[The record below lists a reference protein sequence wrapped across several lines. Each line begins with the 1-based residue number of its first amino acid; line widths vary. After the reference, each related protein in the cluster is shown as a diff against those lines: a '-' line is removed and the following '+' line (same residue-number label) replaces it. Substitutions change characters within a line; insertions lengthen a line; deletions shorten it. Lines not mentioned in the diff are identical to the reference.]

1 MKALFQSNNLSSSV
15 NLPQLPGNHF
25 FNLKNDYQKNQIF
38 SFTNSV
44 CLEKPNFSSL
54 RFNKNIQ
61 TEKDKETQFYKE
73 NQVSP
78 FKHKLFNLRNSVC
91 NTSEPRILPQWMKF
105 DKKILNF
112 SCYFNESIEESNVET
127 YRIRE
132 FSLRYFLE
140 DDTIQINEIKSHN
153 SGMQQGIFL
162 KRQRLNNL
170 SPSEMIIGQ
179 NIYIYGKNFHII
191 AIDQFTRDFFLNSYK
206 IEQPQNKEIPSYIHL
221 EKQKAMKDQIS
232 YKDMK
237 KELTEL
243 KDFVEVKL
251 GGGKPN
257 KALKQFL
264 ENDRKVLS
272 FDILWKDDQDKEDKQ
287 YKMNYFLADSQIEI
301 REVKYSN
308 SGKDNYSYLVK
319 KGKIA
324 KEPIFTHIPGI
335 KTKETEVA
343 YKPDELLIGNT
354 INIFNRKCL
363 IFNCDDYTK
372 KWFKDK

>member
-15 NLPQLPGNHF
+15 TLPQLPGNSF
-25 FNLKNDYQKNQIF
+25 FNLRNDYQKNQVFTF
-38 SFTNSV
+38 SNSV
-44 CLEKPNFSSL
+44 CLEKPNFSA
-54 RFNKNIQ
+54 FKFKNIQ
-61 TEKDKETQFYKE
+61 NEKDKETQFFKN

-78 FKHKLFNLRNSVC
+78 FKHKLITLRNSEC
-91 NTSEPRILPQWMKF
+91 NTSEPRILPQWMKY

-112 SCYFNESIEESNVET
+112 SCYFNESVEESNVET

-132 FSLRYFLE
+132 FSLLYFLE
-140 DDTIQINEIKSHN
+140 DDTIQINELKSHN

-162 KRQRLNNL
+162 KRQRVNNL
-170 SPSEMIIGQ
+170 LPKDIIIGQ
-179 NIYIYGKNFHII
+179 NITIFSKTFHI
-191 AIDQFTRDFFLNSYK
+191 ASVDKFTRDFFLNSYK
-206 IEQPQNKEIPSYIHL
+206 IELTHNKDIPSYLHL
-221 EKQKAMKDQIS
+221 EKQKVMKNQIS
-232 YKDMK
+232 YKEMK

-272 FDILWKDDQDKEDKQ
+272 FDILWNDKQDSENKQ
-287 YKMNYFLADSQIEI
+287 YKMNYYLADSQIEI
-301 REVKYSN
+301 REIKHSN

-335 KTKETEVA
+335 KTKETEVT
-343 YKPDELLIGNT
+343 YKPNDLLIGNT
-354 INIFNRKCL
+354 INIFNRQCL
-363 IFNCDDYTK
+363 IFNCDDFTK
-372 KWFKDK
+372 KWFFEK

>member
-1 MKALFQSNNLSSSV
+1 MKALFQSHNLSSSV
-15 NLPQLPGNHF
+15 TLPQLPGNSF
-25 FNLKNDYQKNQIF
+25 FNMKNDYQKNQKF
-38 SFTNSV
+38 TFTNSV
-44 CLEKPNFSSL
+44 CLEKPDFSS
-54 RFNKNIQ
+54 FKFKNIQ
-61 TEKDKETQFYKE
+61 IEKDKETQFLKN

-78 FKHKLFNLRNSVC
+78 FKHKLINLRNSVC

-112 SCYFNESIEESNVET
+112 LCYFNESVEESNVEI

-132 FSLRYFLE
+132 FSLLYFLE
-140 DDTIQINEIKSHN
+140 DDTIQINDLKSHN
-153 SGMQQGIFL
+153 SGMQQGLFL
-162 KRQRLNNL
+162 KRQRVSNL
-170 SPSEMIIGQ
+170 LPRDIIIGQ
-179 NIYIYGKNFHII
+179 NITIFSKTFHISSV
-191 AIDQFTRDFFLNSYK
+191 DKFTRDFFLNSYK
-206 IEQPQNKEIPSYIHL
+206 IDLPQNQDIPSYVHL
-221 EKQKAMKDQIS
+221 EKQKAMRNQIS
-232 YKDMK
+232 NKDMQ

-272 FDILWKDDQDKEDKQ
+272 FDILWKDNQDNESKQ
-287 YKMNYFLADSQIEI
+287 YKMNYYLADSQVEVREI
-301 REVKYSN
+301 KYSN

-335 KTKETEVA
+335 KTKETEVP
-343 YKPDELLIGNT
+343 YKPNDLLIGNT
-354 INIFNRKCL
+354 INIFNRQCL
-363 IFNCDDYTK
+363 IFNCDDFTK
-372 KWFKDK
+372 KWFLDK